1 MNNRTIKY
9 ASLGLGG
16 LVGLIGIV
24 LVMLALSKTDNPD
37 DLGVASDGFFYVI
50 YAAFIA
56 CAGLAILFGV
66 LQAVSAPKKAIG
78 AVAGIVALV
87 IVFAISYGMA
97 GDEVNWIGKS
107 AQEIRQINEKY
118 PSGVRKFSGAAI
130 NATFILL
137 ILAIVS
143 LLGMEA
149 YRKIKK

>member
-1 MNNRTIKY
+1 MNNKTIKY

-24 LVMLALSKTDNPD
+24 LVMVALSNTDNPD
-37 DLGVASDGFFYVI
+37 GLGGALDGFFYVI
-50 YAAFIA
+50 YAAFIT

-66 LQAVSAPKKAIG
+66 FQAASAPKKAIG
-78 AVAGIVALV
+78 AVAGIVALI

-107 AQEIRQINEKY
+107 AEEIRQINEKY
-118 PSGVRKFSGAAI
+118 SSGVRTFSGAAI

-143 LLGMEA
+143 VFGMEA